1 MQKTITEADL
11 PGLADET
18 VDQTTRMKEIIKL
31 RQGATAKEEI
41 EFDSWKERTVAR
53 TNSISRTLSSLGARL
68 KNKPMYQRR
77 GSISLPKSTP
87 HADSF

>member
-41 EFDSWKERTVAR
+41 EFDSWKVR
-53 TNSISRTLSSLGARL
+53 I
-68 KNKPMYQRR
+68 
-77 GSISLPKSTP
+77 
-87 HADSF
+87 